1 MYARPTLVKLW
12 WSIFLSFF
20 FLISSN
26 RSRSAICTSAKEWN
40 WFFTRFLWNA
50 LILIWDKSSLCMKPE
65 QIWMTPNLWFSM
77 LCLFRSCSK
86 SRRQYFCRF
95 FSSALEKVQRSLKCN
110 VAVAPGNQEHKTAVA
125 GVQQQ
130 KHRGHSSDSG
140 KRRSCITEQAPESL
154 SKHHLQ
160 KKPQDRQC
168 QDHEQSL
175 LLSVVSQHNETQHK
189 VCTAGSADSLKPG
202 NYL

>member
-1 MYARPTLVKLW
+1 MQQIRR
-12 WSIFLSFF
+12 
-20 FLISSN
+20 N
-26 RSRSAICTSAKEWN
+26 RFEWHLQICGSA
-40 WFFTRFLWNA
+40 
-50 LILIWDKSSLCMKPE
+50 
-65 QIWMTPNLWFSM
+65 
-77 LCLFRSCSK
+77 CLFRSCSK
-86 SRRQYFCRF
+86 SRRQYFHRF
-95 FSSALEKVQRSLKCN
+95 FSSALEKVQRSLKCK
-110 VAVAPGNQEHKTAVA
+110 VAVVPGNQEHKTAVA

-130 KHRGHSSDSG
+130 KHRGHSLAQTVARGWAALQS
-140 KRRSCITEQAPESL
+140 RHQSL

-168 QDHEQSL
+168 QDHEHSL